1 MEQIPSSE
9 NPQNT
14 LADLVIVRLREAVI
28 SGELRPGERLSEPE
42 LARQL
47 EVSRSPIREALH
59 QLTKERLLERQA
71 NRRCYVWTPTEEDV
85 DEIFSLR
92 VMLESLA
99 SDRTINSF
107 TEDNFHTMEAMI
119 GEQHRLI
126 DGGRYLDLIHADRD
140 FHEYICTRADHTRLL
155 TWWQQIMGQ
164 WEVLIFRRIQ
174 HNPAEIVPAVLRDH
188 TLLLDA
194 YRQRDLDLVLQ
205 LHRSVN
211 DRIVLETKAV
221 LRQQRPMSLHGQ

>member
-1 MEQIPSSE
+1 MEMVSSTD

-71 NRRCYVWTPTEEDV
+71 NRRCYVWMPSEQDV

-99 SDRTINSF
+99 GERTINSL
-107 TEDNFHTMEAMI
+107 TDDDLRIMEALI
-119 GEQHRLI
+119 VEQRRLI
-126 DGGRYLDLIHADRD
+126 EGGQYLDLNHADRE
-140 FHEYICTRADHTRLL
+140 FHEFLCTRANHTRLL
-155 TWWQQIMGQ
+155 AWWKQIMGQ
-164 WEVLIFRRIQ
+164 WEVLVFRRIQ
-174 HNPAEIVPAVLRDH
+174 ENPIEIVSSVPTDH
-188 TLLLDA
+188 DQLLNA
-194 YRQRDLDLVLQ
+194 YRRRDLDSVLQ
-205 LHRSVN
+205 LHRSINERVASE
-211 DRIVLETKAV
+211 VKAA
-221 LRQQRPMSLHGQ
+221 LRKQRTMSIHDF